1 MTGGLLVKKEYDA
14 PVYEIEKFLTVTV
27 ICSTSDDF
35 NTGDN
40 VVEVPGDGGFDF

>member
-1 MTGGLLVKKEYDA
+1 MKKEYSVPA
-14 PVYEIEKFLTVTV
+14 YEIEKFVTVRV

-40 VVEVPGDGGFDF
+40 VIEVPGDGGFDF